1 MSSLTSLL
9 VDFKSDSGLP
19 EPQFILGQIN
29 CKFTE
34 SSCRMTFDTS
44 ILFALWEQHSF
55 LTWQSTVIPLS
66 LHNTSYNGGCFSYEQ
81 PGYEATQAP
90 VSCRKQTCIHT
101 YIHACIH
108 AYLHTACIHTYIHAY
123 IHTYILHAYMRTYI
137 HTYIHACIH
146 AYIHT
151 YLHTCMDTCIHTYIP
166 TNCMHTCIHAHISTY
181 IHLYIHTHS
190 TWHIIST

>member
-19 EPQFILGQIN
+19 EPQFTLGQIN

-34 SSCRMTFDTS
+34 SSCRVTYDTS

-90 VSCRKQTCIHT
+90 VSCRKQTYIHT

-108 AYLHTACIHTYIHAY
+108 ADIHTYLHTACIHTYIHAY

-137 HTYIHACIH
+137 HTYIHAWIH

-151 YLHTCMDTCIHTYIP
+151 YLQTA
-166 TNCMHTCIHAHISTY
+166 CIHAYMHTYLPTY
-181 IHLYIHTHS
+181 IYTYIHTHS